1 MILFVRHNCAYSSAV
16 LAQVDM
22 LGLDVIKKYIDDDQK
37 HEEELLSRGGRVQV
51 PYLVDEASEVEL
63 YDSDLILHYLDEHYG
78 KEKQK

>member
-1 MILFVRHNCAYSSAV
+1 MILFVRHNCAYSAAV

-78 KEKQK
+78 KEKQN